1 VEKEELGIK
10 VSQIFFLVLTV
21 MLGVLAF
28 LSIVDFFL
36 NLDRGSMDIVESHI
50 LLDKILYSII
60 LVELVHLTINY
71 TLNVVIDP
79 RELILIILTA
89 VGRKLIVKDL
99 FLEPALNTFAAAT
112 VLLFCIYALKIL
124 PSGHERTV

>member
-1 VEKEELGIK
+1 MEKEEFGIK
-10 VSQIFFLVLTV
+10 VSQLFFLVLTV
-21 MLGVLAF
+21 MLGILAV
-28 LSIVDFFL
+28 LSILDFFL
-36 NLDRGSMDIVESHI
+36 SLGPSSMDIVESHF

-60 LVELVHLTINY
+60 LVELMHLTITY
-71 TLNVVIDP
+71 ALEVVIDP

-99 FLEPALNTFAAAT
+99 FLEPAVSTFAAAV

-124 PSGHERTV
+124 PTGHTKTE